1 MSDEILARHVAAETI
16 AAEAAALALDYFHRQ
31 ADLVIET
38 KSSLQ
43 DVVSQADREVEDLIR
58 ARILAQFP
66 EDGLLGEE
74 HGVRAGTSGYTW
86 VIDPID
92 GTSPYL
98 AGLPHWCVAIAV
110 VRGQDTVAAVTHVP
124 MAGEVFS
131 ARLGGG
137 AWLSGVPMRLDTS
150 SRLQKA
156 LIGIGASH
164 RSDPAHVAHVIAGV
178 LRAGGAFY
186 RNGSGALMLASVAA
200 GRLGGYYE
208 PHMNCWDCLGGML
221 MIREA
226 GGLTRD
232 FGTMDV
238 LEGGLVLTA
247 AAGVYDD
254 LARIV
259 LPG

>member
-1 MSDEILARHVAAETI
+1 MPDDITARQTAAERI
-16 AAEAAALALDYFHRQ
+16 AAEAAALALDFFHRR
-31 ADLVIET
+31 ADLVIDT

-66 EDGLLGEE
+66 GDGLLGEE
-74 HGVRAGTSGYTW
+74 HGIREGTSGYTW

-98 AGLPHWCVAIAV
+98 AGLPHWCVAMAV

-124 MAGEVFS
+124 MAAEVYA

-137 AWLSGVPMRLDTS
+137 AWLNGVPMRLDAP
-150 SRLQKA
+150 SRLQTA

-164 RSDPAHVAHVIAGV
+164 RSGPAHVAGVIGG
-178 LRAGGAFY
+178 LLQAGGAFY

-226 GGLTRD
+226 GGMTQPLGGD
-232 FGTMDV
+232 DV
-238 LEGGLVLTA
+238 LAGGLVLA
-247 AAGVYDD
+247 AAPGVFDD

-259 LPG
+259 ARG